1 MNPTAWFLVA
11 LTFIIAIYDIWA
23 AATYGSA
30 GTLSYE
36 INYASHNY
44 PIIAFA
50 FGIICGHLFWPN
62 PNHFQPR

>member
-1 MNPTAWFLVA
+1 MNASAWFLVIAVFVIA
-11 LTFIIAIYDIWA
+11 LYDVGAAIAF
-23 AATYGSA
+23 GPR

-36 INYASHNY
+36 INSASHNY

-62 PNHFQPR
+62 PNHFTPK